1 MGDADIAYFAN
12 SNIGYFIFSHN
23 GTDLLSNFLSP
34 SQKERLEENPDLLR
48 TYVRNFSHSFFG
60 AGSVSPDSVTISKS
74 AAHVRTGWFITTRQT
89 NAGPM
94 SYMAK

>member
-34 SQKERLEENPDLLR
+34 PQKERLEENPDLLR

-60 AGSVSPDSVTISKS
+60 AGSRF
-74 AAHVRTGWFITTRQT
+74 A
-89 NAGPM
+89 
-94 SYMAK
+94 